1 MTAPCPRQRRR
12 SNENTT
18 NVSSRQYP
26 DVHSPAGSTGK
37 LTIPF
42 WRTTEP
48 STQRTPPRV
57 WRFSLLFSFTRMS
70 VVDQRRRGVTNL
82 REDRLTIREL
92 SSLRRPT
99 EQQIE
104 RLSRGH
110 VTVGVS
116 GRRLLEPAGLRRS
129 SRLTSR
135 NPGEPVNNSP
145 FTLLLGS
152 TSCGNR
158 PVRRGGS
165 YEPSLSLPIT
175 DESAH

>member
-1 MTAPCPRQRRR
+1 MAEFSRR
-12 SNENTT
+12 SCA
-18 NVSSRQYP
+18 P
-26 DVHSPAGSTGK
+26 DRGGAGCA
-37 LTIPF
+37 
-42 WRTTEP
+42 R
-48 STQRTPPRV
+48 
-57 WRFSLLFSFTRMS
+57 
-70 VVDQRRRGVTNL
+70 
-82 REDRLTIREL
+82 REDGLTIREL

-110 VTVGVS
+110 VAVGVS

-135 NPGEPVNNSP
+135 NPGEPVNNRP

-158 PVRRGGS
+158 PVRRATSTVLNPFAAASKELGAVIRESIADSRAILRIRGLAESGLTRRGS
-165 YEPSLSLPIT
+165 CAGARQPSADRGASPQRSDRL
-175 DESAH
+175 